1 MTTSSRRRFLAHA
14 LSGAIATQLPGWSFA
29 AVRGE
34 SRLVVVLLRG
44 ALDGLAAVPPFGDPQ
59 HGSLH
64 GALSVAPAAATRLD
78 GFFGLHPQLA
88 FCGERWNAGE
98 LLPCHAVATPYR
110 DRSHFDGQNVLE
122 NGGERP
128 VGNASGWLNRA
139 LAGLPHDSKGLALGQ
154 NVPLIL
160 RGPAPVTTWAP
171 SMLRDPDE
179 ELIERLQDLYSED
192 ELLSARLAE
201 ATQAVELAGTA
212 DAATGKRGQRRSSG
226 PERLQGIAATAG
238 RMLAAADG
246 PRVAVMDANG
256 WDTHANQGN
265 ASGQLANRLK
275 SLDAAMR
282 SLHEGLGS
290 AWRDTV
296 VVVLT
301 EFGRTVA
308 VNGTRGT
315 DHGTGT
321 AALILGG
328 AVAGARVLADW
339 PGLRPTDLYEG
350 RDLRPTASVHA
361 LMKGVLR
368 DHMRLSDAALQDV
381 FPASG
386 RDRPVAGLVRER
398 R

>member
-1 MTTSSRRRFLAHA
+1 MNTKSRRRFLVHA
-14 LSGAIATQLPGWSFA
+14 LSGAIAMQLPDWTFA
-29 AVRGE
+29 AVPGE

-44 ALDGLAAVPPFGDPQ
+44 ALDGLAAVPPVGDPQ
-59 HGSLH
+59 YASLH
-64 GALSVAPAAATRLD
+64 GALAVPTGTTTRLD
-78 GFFGLHPQLA
+78 GFFGLHPQLV
-88 FCGERWNAGE
+88 FCAERWDAGE

-122 NGGERP
+122 NGGDRP
-128 VGNASGWLNRA
+128 SATASGWLNRA
-139 LAGLPHDSKGLALGQ
+139 LEAMPRTYMGLALGQ

-179 ELIERLQDLYSED
+179 DLIARLEDLYSGD

-201 ATQAVELAGTA
+201 ATQAVELAADA
-212 DAATGKRGQRRSSG
+212 DAATRGRAQRGSDS
-226 PERLQGIAATAG
+226 ERLKSNAATAG

-256 WDTHANQGN
+256 WDTHANQGS

-275 SLDAAMR
+275 SLDGALRA
-282 SLHEGLGS
+282 LHEGLGP
-290 AWRDTV
+290 AWRRTV

-301 EFGRTVA
+301 EFGRTA
-308 VNGTRGT
+308 AINGTRGT

-321 AALILGG
+321 VALLLGG
-328 AVAGARVLADW
+328 AVAGGRVLADW
-339 PGLRPTDLYEG
+339 PGLRPADLFEG
-350 RDLRPTASVHA
+350 RDLKPTTSVHA

-368 DHMRLSDAALQDV
+368 DHLAVPEGALAQV
-381 FPASG
+381 FPSG
-386 RDRPVAGLVRER
+386 TPDRPVAGLVRG
-398 R
+398 